1 MEPSIPIPTDNAYK
15 FAAFFGLAVLI
26 SSMVAIVYTYDKYFE
41 RGYTDFIELEVLKA
55 KDILSADESVR
66 KTALELKQKTDQAN
80 KRSLLNFL
88 MACMGGSIALSLM
101 GGVCWLGKVQPKQD
115 ELLNLQ
121 IEKMKCEIQ
130 VLDKQLERKKT
141 EA

>member
-66 KTALELKQKTDQAN
+66 KTALELKQKD
-80 KRSLLNFL
+80 RS
-88 MACMGGSIALSLM
+88 S
-101 GGVCWLGKVQPKQD
+101 QQ
-115 ELLNLQ
+115 
-121 IEKMKCEIQ
+121 EIPSK
-130 VLDKQLERKKT
+130 LFNGMYGR
-141 EA
+141 